1 MAYGYCKEEKMLTKD
16 NRPPIGMGLLT
27 ICVGLISLFGE
38 ETSWSQVYG
47 ITVIGGAGLG
57 CMFSS
62 AIIALQASA
71 EPRDIAVVTG
81 LGNFSRIL
89 GGALGVAISS
99 AILNSSLAQDL
110 PAHVPADIA
119 QNVLASS
126 DYVRHG
132 CPPQY
137 MEVILKCYLD
147 ALRIIWYVMTAMCGA
162 GFFLSLLIKSEPVLK
177 PRTSITGAAKDIDAD
192 TKVETPPASDVCD
205 PLANHIH
212 EGVTAIDMKPAN
224 EFLTTTSGS
233 ENFKQ
238 KS

>member
-1 MAYGYCKEEKMLTKD
+1 
-16 NRPPIGMGLLT
+16 MGLLT
-27 ICVGLISLFGE
+27 ICVGLVSLFGE

-110 PAHVPADIA
+110 PAAHVPTNIVE
-119 QNVLASS
+119 NVLASS
-126 DYVRHG
+126 EYVRHG

-137 MEVILKCYLD
+137 VEIVLACYLN
-147 ALRIIWYVMTAMCGA
+147 ALRLIWYVMTAMCGV
-162 GFFLSLLIKSEPVLK
+162 GFFLSLLIKSAPVLK
-177 PRTSITGAAKDIDAD
+177 RRAPSIVVASENQVIQDIDAN
-192 TKVETPPASDVCD
+192 TKVETPPASDICD
-205 PLANHIH
+205 PLASDIR
-212 EGVTAIDMKPAN
+212 EGVIAIDMKPTK
-224 EFLTTTSGS
+224 E
-233 ENFKQ
+233 
-238 KS
+238 